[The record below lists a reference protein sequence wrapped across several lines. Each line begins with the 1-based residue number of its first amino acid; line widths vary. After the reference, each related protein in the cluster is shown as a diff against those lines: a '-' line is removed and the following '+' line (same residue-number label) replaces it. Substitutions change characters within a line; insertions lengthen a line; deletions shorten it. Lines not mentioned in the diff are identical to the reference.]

1 MIGSSKFSKLEI
13 DKAGGLPVSAYAGIN
28 GEGEGG
34 LRNDEDSLRFG
45 GGIEGRESG
54 IGVGVWFISGL
65 SLLFRQFCIEII
77 INITKEL
84 IAL

>member
-1 MIGSSKFSKLEI
+1 MIESSKFSKLEI
-13 DKAGGLPVSAYAGIN
+13 ERAGGLAVSAYGIE

-45 GGIEGRESG
+45 GGIEGRKSG
-54 IGVGVWFISGL
+54 LGVGVGFILGL

-77 INITKEL
+77 INITKEF